1 MTRARDARAPRA
13 WTAAHKRAREHD
25 EHDDWRRRR
34 RHVLAFTSAG
44 KPAWTRYGSTHG
56 VSGLCATLQA
66 LGAVSASAMG
76 ESAESACAQSPH
88 RYMLESQM
96 LSGFNAMRSQ
106 GHNAALIAGAFRRS
120 SCIDPRHPRRP
131 RTGEHRAGSA
141 PLDGNVAT
149 HNAPH
154 VVYVRDG

>member
-25 EHDDWRRRR
+25 EDDDWRRRR

-66 LGAVSASAMG
+66 LGAAVS
-76 ESAESACAQSPH
+76 
-88 RYMLESQM
+88 Y
-96 LSGFNAMRSQ
+96 
-106 GHNAALIAGAFRRS
+106 
-120 SCIDPRHPRRP
+120 
-131 RTGEHRAGSA
+131 
-141 PLDGNVAT
+141 T
-149 HNAPH
+149 HLTLPTKA
-154 VVYVRDG
+154 